1 MKNYEVKG
9 WLPIFPGFY
18 GTIFNSDGYEEQ
30 ELYNL
35 NKERERNGLDPVDLD
50 ACEWDYDEY
59 NNRIASDCT
68 DYICSE
74 LEKLELISGY
84 ELEKLVSPAYYNYS
98 NDSINVMYKLDDNNF
113 KNIHK
118 YLLDNKESFEDYLK
132 GKYTSYDGFLSRYSN
147 DVSDW
152 LTESFKDDM
161 IDSEHKLSSIFEF
174 ICENEDIDQYELY
187 DYVETW
193 INCTNW
199 EDLVK
204 GVVSE

>member
-18 GTIFNSDGYEEQ
+18 GTIFNSEGDEDQ

-35 NKERERNGLDPVDLD
+35 NEDRLRNGLDPVGWD

-59 NNRIASDCT
+59 NNRVASDCT

-74 LEKLELISGY
+74 LEKLGLISGY
-84 ELEKLVSPAYYNYS
+84 EFEKLVSPAYYNFS

-118 YLLDNKESFEDYLK
+118 YLLVYKELFEDYLK
-132 GKYTSYDGFLSRYSN
+132 GRYTSYDGFISSYSN
-147 DVSDW
+147 NVSEW

-161 IDSEHKLSSIFEF
+161 VDSDHKLSSVFGF
-174 ICENEDIDQYELY
+174 ICENEGIDQEELY
-187 DYVETW
+187 ERVDTW
-193 INCTNW
+193 INCSNW
-199 EDLVK
+199 DDLVK